1 MATECRY
8 TKLLETCE
16 HENDPERPRQKP
28 DLGPGA
34 RKGRGT
40 AQSAQRQRALL
51 ADTIAYAGA
60 NSPYYRELCRELPE
74 PVECPEVLPVTDK
87 DIDGSLRR
95 LVRRSREFWREQGR
109 SAEVL
114 TFRTDGAT
122 G

>member
-1 MATECRY
+1 VATECRY

-87 DIDGSLRR
+87 KTLMAHFDDWCVDRENSGGSKGDLP
-95 LVRRSREFWREQGR
+95 RS
-109 SAEVL
+109 
-114 TFRTDGAT
+114 
-122 G
+122 